1 MISNDE
7 LIVNIIQIQQTSED
21 QVLETAPTKEI
32 IPQAIEKIKKDQ
44 KKFNRS

>member
-21 QVLETAPTKEI
+21 QVLETGQTKEI
-32 IPQAIEKIKKDQ
+32 IPHAI
-44 KKFNRS
+44 